1 MRSHPTPLVLSQQ
14 QSKRNKCSKMNVLLV
29 EEGLVHS
36 QWKEAEAHVAGRVF
50 ADHAANKR
58 YRFAIQKQS
67 RIYAA
72 RSTWSN
78 GVAYV

>member
-1 MRSHPTPLVLSQQ
+1 
-14 QSKRNKCSKMNVLLV
+14 MNVLLV

-58 YRFAIQKQS
+58 YRLAIQKQS

-78 GVAYV
+78 GVAYVWSTTSNKIQVISQSGILS